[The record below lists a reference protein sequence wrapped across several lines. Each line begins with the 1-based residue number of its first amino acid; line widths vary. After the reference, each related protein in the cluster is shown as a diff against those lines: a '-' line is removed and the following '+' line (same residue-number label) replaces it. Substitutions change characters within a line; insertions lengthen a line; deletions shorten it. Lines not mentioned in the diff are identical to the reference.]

1 MEPMTRNEIKD
12 RLEEIIRPYVSKPE
26 KLAEMTE
33 QSDLLKDLEI
43 NSAHLVDII
52 LDMEES
58 FDIEIDDKAA
68 EQMLTVGQALDVTE
82 DLLAKK

>member
-1 MEPMTRNEIKD
+1 MTRNEIKD
-12 RLEEIIRPYVSKPE
+12 QLQDIIRPYVSNPE

-52 LDMEES
+52 LDMEEG

-82 DLLAKK
+82 NLLAEK

>member
-1 MEPMTRNEIKD
+1 MTRNEIKN